1 MGVGFQI
8 IEKYKT
14 DLEKNDIFSSLD
26 GIHFLPVDKNV
37 YLRIQSVIN
46 DTENTFEN
54 ILYTSFMYKH
64 YLVWSGLEQEEMRG
78 IYRYIEEVYKESQAP
93 LVKLSPPDKSIRSDQ
108 SDEPVKPK
116 ILDIFLGAN
125 NILCFLILFQL
136 NDCSFAIIVE
146 KKKETEISLPENF
159 VPQLSKL
166 IISHISLISR
176 IISEHAK
183 KNTFDEG
190 FRYLYFNH
198 MNLALKSSIER
209 DSLSPDTIRIL
220 NKMHNDFENS
230 PQLSEILISNEG
242 WIVGRKSDQREFYI
256 LFDEKNANLLEINDE
271 VKKLSAIYFRDIFI
285 D

>member
-1 MGVGFQI
+1 M
-8 IEKYKT
+8 
-14 DLEKNDIFSSLD
+14 L
-26 GIHFLPVDKNV
+26 
-37 YLRIQSVIN
+37 
-46 DTENTFEN
+46 
-54 ILYTSFMYKH
+54 
-64 YLVWSGLEQEEMRG
+64 
-78 IYRYIEEVYKESQAP
+78 
-93 LVKLSPPDKSIRSDQ
+93 
-108 SDEPVKPK
+108 
-116 ILDIFLGAN
+116 
-125 NILCFLILFQL
+125 
-136 NDCSFAIIVE
+136 
-146 KKKETEISLPENF
+146 
-159 VPQLSKL
+159 
-166 IISHISLISR
+166 
-176 IISEHAK
+176 K